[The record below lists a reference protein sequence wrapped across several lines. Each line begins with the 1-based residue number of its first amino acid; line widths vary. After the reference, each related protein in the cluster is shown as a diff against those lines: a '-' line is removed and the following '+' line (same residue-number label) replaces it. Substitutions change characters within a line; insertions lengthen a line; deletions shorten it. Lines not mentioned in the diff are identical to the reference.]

1 MDLEEKLKALTEL
14 VNTNLLRLQNA
25 INKLGAVSDL
35 EWSNDL
41 NEWVSREKLK
51 ELKRN
56 PR

>member
-1 MDLEEKLKALTEL
+1 MGVEEQLKALTEL
-14 VNTNLLRLQNA
+14 VNANLLRLQTA

-41 NEWVSREKLK
+41 NDWVSKDKLK
-51 ELKRN
+51 ELKKN